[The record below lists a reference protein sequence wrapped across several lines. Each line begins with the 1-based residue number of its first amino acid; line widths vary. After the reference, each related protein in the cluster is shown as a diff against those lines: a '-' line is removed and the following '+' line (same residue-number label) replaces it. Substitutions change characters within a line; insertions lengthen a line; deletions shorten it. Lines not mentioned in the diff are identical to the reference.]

1 MLNRWFSW
9 YLQKQV
15 IYESQKRLLETISI
29 FSPFCFKS
37 HQMIRSEEFW
47 NGAFFFSYLWIRP
60 AVAKVRHGT
69 RRNQE
74 RLRIGENLDCDT
86 FSRKVVFTKLLDTAI
101 LHSDTKFQ
109 LPSATRCL
117 ARTVT
122 MRPLYP
128 TRSHFE
134 IVLLWAKVITFH
146 APFCV
151 FPF

>member
-1 MLNRWFSW
+1 MRKRVIFLVTKAEHPKPCILISKKFARFSP
-9 YLQKQV
+9 
-15 IYESQKRLLETISI
+15 LLIFI
-29 FSPFCFKS
+29 FSS
-37 HQMIRSEEFW
+37 EYLRSSRSDACSDTH
-47 NGAFFFSYLWIRP
+47 G
-60 AVAKVRHGT
+60 KVRT

-86 FSRKVVFTKLLDTAI
+86 FSRKVVFTKLLDMAI
-101 LHSDTKFQ
+101 LHSDTKLQ

-134 IVLLWAKVITFH
+134 IVLL
-146 APFCV
+146 
-151 FPF
+151 